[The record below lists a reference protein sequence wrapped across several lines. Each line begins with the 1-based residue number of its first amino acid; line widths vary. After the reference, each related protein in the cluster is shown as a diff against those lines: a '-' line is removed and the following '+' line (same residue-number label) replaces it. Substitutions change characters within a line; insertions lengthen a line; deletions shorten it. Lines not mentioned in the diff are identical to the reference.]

1 MPGWGAVACA
11 ALLACGASG
20 TAFAWADEA
29 CRLVPPGRN
38 VQTGPACGAGQTLNI
53 AAVGDVLLHSPLQRK
68 GYADGFQAVWG
79 AAIPYFRAADIA
91 YANLEG
97 PVAPGFRRSFRQGSD
112 PGRVFDNSV
121 YTSYPLFNYHP
132 AVVDDLIASG
142 IGVVSTANNHAMD
155 RGGDGAELTLAM
167 LEARGLAFTGSRRRD
182 AARNFVR
189 HVAQRGLRIAWL
201 ACTYSTNGVPD
212 PDRQVLMCYEDRDE
226 MLALI
231 RAEAARPDVAAI
243 VVTPHW
249 GVEYTHTPL
258 ARQRELARDIIA
270 AGATAVIGTHPH
282 VIQPWEYLPG
292 PDGKARLV
300 IYSTGNFVSGQVSL
314 AKQTSILA
322 WIELCRSEDAGGD
335 LGASL
340 SARFELSAAYW
351 VPLLMRRGPGG
362 PSLSVVAP
370 DATGSGKA
378 ARALIARHLPDAE
391 LPSRPVCTTDSPV
404 AVALQ

>member
-1 MPGWGAVACA
+1 MAFAV
-11 ALLACGASG
+11 LLAGGASG
-20 TAFAWADEA
+20 TAFASAGEV
-29 CRLVPPGRN
+29 CRPVASHPAALRPVCGPG
-38 VQTGPACGAGQTLNI
+38 QSLSI

-97 PVAPGFRRSFRQGSD
+97 PVAPGFTRSFRAGRD

-121 YTSYPLFNYHP
+121 YTSYPMFNYHP

-142 IGVVSTANNHAMD
+142 IRVVSTANNHVLD
-155 RGGDGAELTLAM
+155 RGGDGAEATLGI
-167 LEARGLAFTGSRRRD
+167 LEARGLAFSGSRRRD
-182 AARNFVR
+182 AARTFVR
-189 HVAQRGLRIAWL
+189 HVAGKGSRVAWL
-201 ACTYSTNGVPD
+201 ACTFSTNGIPD

-243 VVTPHW
+243 IVTPHW
-249 GVEYTHTPL
+249 GVEYTHRPL
-258 ARQRELARDIIA
+258 ERQRELARDIIA

-292 PDGKARLV
+292 PDGKDRLV

-322 WIELCRSEDAGGD
+322 WIELCRVDGGGGD
-335 LGASL
+335 LGVAM
-340 SARFELSAAYW
+340 SARFELAGAYW
-351 VPLLMRRGPGG
+351 LPLLMRRGPDG
-362 PSLSVVAP
+362 PSLSVVGP
-370 DATGSGKA
+370 DEGGSGGA
-378 ARALIARHLPDAE
+378 ARALIARLLPDAE
-391 LPSRPVCTTDSPV
+391 MPGRLACAADSPV